1 MIGKFASKLQAL
13 LLSGTRS
20 VRRLV
25 ARVERLIKWA
35 C

>member
-13 LLSGTRS
+13 LLGGVRK
-20 VRRLV
+20 VRRFV
-25 ARVERLIKWA
+25 TRVERFIKWA